1 MSANPPAVSLSRT
14 PSAPPALAAASVD
27 AAYNADMNEDISWFP
42 VIEREALTPETRTLF
57 EQLEEKL
64 GFVPNVFRAFAWREP
79 RFSLWRAHFEDLMQ
93 PSPGLGKAEREMI
106 SVAVSMQNQCLYCLT
121 AHGFAVRALLRDP
134 VKGDRVTFDYRRAGL
149 SERHVAMLDYAV
161 KITLEPAACSL
172 DDIADL
178 RAHGFSDADIWD
190 IAEVAAM
197 FNFTN
202 RLASATGMMPN
213 PEYHAL
219 AR

>member
-1 MSANPPAVSLSRT
+1 MS
-14 PSAPPALAAASVD
+14 D
-27 AAYNADMNEDISWFP
+27 DISWFP
-42 VIEREALTPETRTLF
+42 IAERDSLSPETRALF
-57 EQLEEKL
+57 DQLEAKL

-121 AHGFAVRALLRDP
+121 AHGFAVRALLKDP
-134 VKGDRVTFDYRRAGL
+134 VKGDRVTFDYHRAGL
-149 SERHVAMLDYAV
+149 GEKHVAMLDYAV
-161 KITLEPAACSL
+161 KITLEPASC
-172 DDIADL
+172 DEEDIALL
-178 RAHGFSDADIWD
+178 RAYGFTDTDIWD

-202 RLASATGMMPN
+202 RLASATGMLPN
-213 PEYHAL
+213 PEYHAM

>member
-1 MSANPPAVSLSRT
+1 MH
-14 PSAPPALAAASVD
+14 D
-27 AAYNADMNEDISWFP
+27 HEISWFP
-42 VIEREALTPETRTLF
+42 IAPRDTLSADTQAMF
-57 EQLEEKL
+57 ATLDEKL
-64 GFVPNVFRAFAWREP
+64 GFVPNVFLAFAWREE
-79 RFSLWRAHFEDLMQ
+79 RFRKWLAHFEDLMQ
-93 PSPGLGKAEREMI
+93 GSPGVSKAEREMI

-121 AHGFAVRALLRDP
+121 AHGFSVRALLKDP

-149 SERHVAMLDYAV
+149 EPRQVVMLDYAV
-161 KITLEPAACSL
+161 KLTLTPAECTPE
-172 DDIADL
+172 DIADL
-178 RAHGFSDADIWD
+178 MELGFSEEDVWD

-213 PEYHAL
+213 REYQSM